1 MRKFEI
7 ISKYQKENINIPVRA
22 TKQSAGYDLESAF
35 DYKIK
40 PNEIVL
46 VETGLKVKLNSNE
59 ALFVYPRSSLGIK
72 KGLILSNAVGIIDAD
87 YYNNKDNEG
96 HIMIPLLNFSQK
108 EVTINK
114 GERVAQGV
122 FQNYLTTTNDQV
134 ESIRKGG
141 FGSSGK

>member
-7 ISKYQKENINIPVRA
+7 ISKYSNKEVNIPIRA
-22 TKQSAGYDLESAF
+22 TKKSAGYDLECA
-35 DYKIK
+35 DEITINPGEIK
-40 PNEIVL
+40 L
-46 VETGLKVKLNSNE
+46 VNTGLKVKLNDDE
-59 ALFVYPRSSLGIK
+59 ALFVYPRSSLGLK

-96 HIMIPLLNFSQK
+96 HIMIPLLNFSEK
-108 EVTINK
+108 PATIKK

-122 FQNYLTTTNDQV
+122 FQKYLVTENDDSNNV
-134 ESIRKGG
+134 REGG

>member
-134 ESIRKGG
+134 KSIRKGG